1 VAVREFSDTSGTSW
15 RAWNITP
22 EASPPTRAART
33 AYTDLHDTGWIVF
46 ETPDGREKRR
56 LCPYPDQW
64 ATMSDAEL
72 LQLLVQASTV
82 RRSRL
87 APGHGTPDAAS
98 QAGGLSQ
105 ADPNASG
112 ADDRSALGSGGSA
125 TTAAAVTV
133 DFRAARSFRYPG
145 GRLWTVRVA
154 RVGDE
159 GAQVLRFT
167 AGVRT
172 LDLTDWP
179 RGWATFETD
188 ELVELLRSVARA
200 APQAP
205 AECLP
210 DPLRAV
216 VSGMT
221 AALRGRRYSD
231 R

>member
-22 EASPPTRAART
+22 ESSPPTREART

-72 LQLLVQASTV
+72 LQLLVQASAV

-87 APGHGTPDAAS
+87 ALGHETPDAAI
-98 QAGGLSQ
+98 QKGGPAETELST
-105 ADPNASG
+105 SE
-112 ADDRSALGSGGSA
+112 DRSALGSGGSA
-125 TTAAAVTV
+125 TTSAAVTV
-133 DFRAARSFRYPG
+133 DFRTARSFRYPG

-154 RVGDE
+154 RIGDD

-167 AGVRT
+167 AGLRT

-179 RGWATFETD
+179 RDWATFETD
-188 ELVELLRSVARA
+188 ELVALLRSVARL
-200 APQAP
+200 APRPLEHP
-205 AECLP
+205 ADALP
-210 DPLRAV
+210 AV
-216 VSGMT
+216 VSNMT